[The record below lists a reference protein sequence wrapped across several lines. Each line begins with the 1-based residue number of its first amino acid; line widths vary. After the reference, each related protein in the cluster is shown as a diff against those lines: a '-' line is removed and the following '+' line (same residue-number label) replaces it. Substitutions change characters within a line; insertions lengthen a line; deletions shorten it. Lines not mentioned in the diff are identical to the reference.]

1 MEEKKKFVWA
11 DNLRIA
17 ATVGVIA
24 VHASASIPPLFGQI
38 SQSTWWTA
46 NILDCLARFCV
57 PVFVMLSGALLLRSY
72 SPPAEFFRK
81 RFLRIVFP
89 FLFWSLTYS
98 LLQLAVKTGQLW
110 QMSIPEYLSFFWGQL
125 AGDSISYHFWYIY
138 MIMGLYILI
147 PFIGGF
153 IRSASDNSLLGFT
166 GLWFLLVFSMDI
178 LTGAFKVPD
187 VLRYL
192 GYLPLGYYLG
202 KKDLKQNVRPASLM
216 LTVMGLVITT
226 VGTFWIS
233 EHDKEFN
240 AALYGYASPNILI
253 FSVGVFMLFRSFD
266 WRPSNKAGSF
276 INRYSYGI
284 YLVHVL
290 VLSQVKFPWLS
301 SYPLIG
307 IPLTVIICLAVSGL
321 VVFLINK
328 LPGGKYVSG

>member
-11 DNLRIA
+11 DNLRVA
-17 ATVGVIA
+17 ATIGVIT

-38 SQSTWWTA
+38 PQTTWWTG

-57 PVFVMLSGALLLRSY
+57 PIFVMLSGALLLRSY
-72 SPPAEFFRK
+72 SPPTEFFRK

-98 LLQLAVKTGQLW
+98 LLQLAVKTNRLW
-110 QMSIPEYLSFFWGQL
+110 QMSISEYLSFFWGQL
-125 AGDSISYHFWYIY
+125 AGDNISYHFWYIY
-138 MIMGLYILI
+138 MIMGLYVLI
-147 PFIGGF
+147 PIIGGF
-153 IRSASDNSLLGFT
+153 VRSASDSSLLGFT
-166 GLWFLLVFSMDI
+166 GTWFLLIFCIDVVDM
-178 LTGAFKVPD
+178 GFKIPD

-202 KKDLKQNVRPASLM
+202 KKDLNKTSRFVSLM
-216 LTVMGLVITT
+216 LTVLGLVVST
-226 VGTFWIS
+226 VGTFWLS
-233 EHDKEFN
+233 NHSGEFN
-240 AALYGYASPNILI
+240 SVLYGYASPNILI
-253 FSVGVFMLFRSFD
+253 FSVGVFMLFKSYN
-266 WRPSNKAGSF
+266 WRLSNGAGSF

-307 IPLTVIICLAVSGL
+307 IPLTVIICLTVSGL
-321 VVFLINK
+321 VVFLINR